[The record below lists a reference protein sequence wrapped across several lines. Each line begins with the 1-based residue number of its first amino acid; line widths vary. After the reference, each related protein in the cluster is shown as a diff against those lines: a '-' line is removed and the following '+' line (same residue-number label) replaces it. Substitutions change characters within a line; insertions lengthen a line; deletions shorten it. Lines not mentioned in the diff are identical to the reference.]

1 MEACEWKSHDLI
13 MPTEKRPLQEVAM
26 DRNRM
31 LLIGSAVVLVLL
43 IAYMMFGPSGISVP
57 R

>member
-1 MEACEWKSHDLI
+1 M
-13 MPTEKRPLQEVAM
+13 EVAM

-31 LLIGSAVVLVLL
+31 LLIGSAMVLVLV
-43 IAYMMFGPSGISVP
+43 IAYLMFGPGGTSVP

>member
-1 MEACEWKSHDLI
+1 
-13 MPTEKRPLQEVAM
+13 M

-31 LLIGSAVVLVLL
+31 LLIGSAVMLVLL
-43 IAYMMFGPSGISVP
+43 IAYMIFGPGGVSVP